1 MWATCD
7 EGHRHWGPQ
16 GAAGLLLAR
25 DGAALLQLRAA
36 WVHRGGTWSVPG
48 GARERGETATAAA
61 LREAHEE
68 LGVDAGSLVVE
79 GSYVALCGGWTYETV
94 LARPAGSLADLSV
107 RDRSESDGHRWVPAD
122 DPLDPARGS
131 QGLRVRPP
139 NQRSPWASAPS
150 ESFAIRTA
158 PASSRRRA
166 TVAVSSRTSSLKGV
180 APHVVG

>member
-1 MWATCD
+1 VWATCD

-48 GARERGETATAAA
+48 GARERGESATAAA

-79 GSYVALCGGWTYETV
+79 GSHVALCGGWTYETV
-94 LARPAGSLADLSV
+94 LAHPAGSLADLSV

-122 DPLDPARGS
+122 DVAAMPLHPAFRRAREDAGS
-131 QGLRVRPP
+131 GL
-139 NQRSPWASAPS
+139 
-150 ESFAIRTA
+150 ESFV
-158 PASSRRRA
+158 RRA
-166 TVAVSSRTSSLKGV
+166 
-180 APHVVG
+180 

>member
-1 MWATCD
+1 VLAADATALAGPCHHGRVWATCD

-48 GARERGETATAAA
+48 GARERGESATAAA

-79 GSYVALCGGWTYETV
+79 GSHVALCGGWTYETV

-122 DPLDPARGS
+122 DVAAMPLHPAFRRAWEDAGS
-131 QGLRVRPP
+131 GL
-139 NQRSPWASAPS
+139 
-150 ESFAIRTA
+150 ESFV
-158 PASSRRRA
+158 RRA
-166 TVAVSSRTSSLKGV
+166 
-180 APHVVG
+180 